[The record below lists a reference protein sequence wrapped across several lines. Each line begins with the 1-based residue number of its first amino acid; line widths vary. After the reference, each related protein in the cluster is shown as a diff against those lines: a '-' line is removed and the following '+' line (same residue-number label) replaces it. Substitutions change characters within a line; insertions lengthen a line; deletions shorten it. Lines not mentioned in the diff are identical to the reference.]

1 MGQVLKA
8 KCSGG
13 EVGAT
18 DIALEFR
25 HPTGGR
31 RHQGRLPGGGGGY
44 AAAAPYTG
52 EVKRALQAERRRV
65 WSLDRQRHECD

>member
-31 RHQGRLPGGGGGY
+31 RHQGRLPGGGD

-52 EVKRALQAERRRV
+52 EGKRALQAERRRV
-65 WSLDRQRHECD
+65 WSLDRRQHECD